1 MENKKKISS
10 RKIAAF
16 GFGVAAIAGLSIAS
30 AAQLTVEE
38 ESPLVGVSDTAA
50 TDSTVVNV
58 SYSSPVFAN
67 GGFTTNEVTVT
78 FSDSALDGRTVDA
91 WILDDAGVT
100 VTGGELSGG
109 TVDGDNVVFTGVNL
123 NSETIYDAAV
133 AVH

>member
-10 RKIAAF
+10 RKIVAF

-50 TDSTVVNV
+50 TDSAVVNV
-58 SYSSPVFAN
+58 SYSNPVFAD
-67 GGFTTNEVTVT
+67 GVFTTNEVTIT

-100 VTGGELSGG
+100 VVGGELSGG

-123 NSETIYDAAV
+123 NSETIYDAAI

>member
-10 RKIAAF
+10 RKIVAF

-50 TDSTVVNV
+50 TDSAVVNV
-58 SYSSPVFAN
+58 SYGNPVFSD
-67 GGFTTNEVTVT
+67 GVFTTNEVTIT

-100 VTGGELSGG
+100 VVGGELSGG

-123 NSETIYDAAV
+123 NSETIYDAAI